1 MIEKLRNQTQEL
13 KEMKKTISSVS
24 VSRLNQMKKIINQ
37 NLHLQAQSQYRFD
50 RKIDS
55 QNGNYKFTKS
65 MKDLVKIRLSDPM
78 ENKES
83 ISDENILIMDAN
95 HNNP

>member
-1 MIEKLRNQTQEL
+1 MIEKLKNQTQEL

-24 VSRLNQMKKIINQ
+24 VSRLNQMKKIINH

-50 RKIDS
+50 RRIDN
-55 QNGNYKFTKS
+55 QNDNYKFTKS
-65 MKDLVKIRLSDPM
+65 IKDLVKMRLSDPM

-83 ISDENILIMDAN
+83 KSD
-95 HNNP
+95 